1 VRSRPRLGLVLSR
14 ADGRLMSEVSSLV
27 SAGQLV
33 PVIDSIV
40 PFDRMV
46 AAHERLEQGH
56 LRGKVVV
63 SM

>member
-1 VRSRPRLGLVLSR
+1 MRELS
-14 ADGRLMSEVSSLV
+14 ALV

-33 PVIDSIV
+33 PVIDSLV
-40 PFDRMV
+40 PFDRIV

-56 LRGKVVV
+56 LRGKIVV